1 FVLGIWPFY
10 AAGVAAVYMIRRRHP
25 DARRSYRVLGYPVTP
40 MLFILAVMFLLGN
53 ALEKD
58 IRYYYELLT
67 SGSSKAEWSGALMVA
82 AIVLAGI
89 PAYYIWQKVGNRLQ
103 VTGDRE

>member
-1 FVLGIWPFY
+1 
-10 AAGVAAVYMIRRRHP
+10 
-25 DARRSYRVLGYPVTP
+25 